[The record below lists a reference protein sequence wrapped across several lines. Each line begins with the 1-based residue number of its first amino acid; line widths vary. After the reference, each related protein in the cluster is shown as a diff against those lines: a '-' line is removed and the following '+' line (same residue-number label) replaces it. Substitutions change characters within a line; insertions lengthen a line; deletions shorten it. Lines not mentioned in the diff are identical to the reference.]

1 MRYDEAPAW
10 LKAADAHAIAAGNT
24 SIFEDLAESVANA
37 PSFLAVSIASGLNS
51 FYNTGIT
58 IGNLFLDE
66 DNQMQLNDTGEWIS
80 SFDEDLGKYYEQNK
94 DAADLVGFIAGSL
107 VPGMAAVK
115 GLQAAQAA
123 LRAAQA
129 GQVGKNMSLATRLL
143 APSMETYVKREA
155 ADLAARSASFSFMHQ
170 NSLKALAAGAQQG
183 VLESLAFETAV
194 AATMFKSPL
203 LEDMDFG
210 DIIKNG
216 LTGVAFG
223 AGVGGIFSAAK
234 TYFDVGKL
242 LKRADNTASLFQKS
256 TQTQLSREHL
266 PSDAIINAA
275 NDLEI
280 LMKTE
285 ATPEFVLAA
294 KIAAGETGESLL
306 PQHVAGEVARL
317 NRLREANMQTLQ
329 NEIRTKARGMA
340 SDDVL
345 GNQITD
351 VASKLGPDGLH
362 RLFFGAKE
370 IVRAGEPTQLSKYA
384 DELVMQGEFPT
395 KKKALEWL
403 AQEHAVDT
411 KVRLHSGTVGEQIS
425 GKVGALRIADVM
437 SPEQLERAL
446 LKTSVRTKDFTDFRK
461 IGDLKE
467 AQLRWMAT
475 RASTLPLKN
484 GVEIGSHDLPML
496 EKALKHRGELEH
508 INLKLDGGEVRQ
520 LPIDEL
526 EEYIV
531 LAKSEVIL
539 AQKEAGKNSDVI
551 EILSDVR
558 KEFIEGTDNGEDIG
572 KIFFAQRSYAKEAS
586 EFHGREISEL
596 ELAKMPT
603 FAKVTYDTRTI
614 TDETGM
620 VLKGMALIK
629 HREKLAKQATD
640 NYFASYAGKLGTVFP
655 DIDEALFRSLWRGE
669 TGAGLATNAGGAYGS
684 MSSMASYI
692 GNLTSELRRMK
703 TRELTEAMTPAARG
717 LLTNQDDAVRFSS
730 INAYISNTPV
740 KYVMDDAG
748 EKLIPYQL
756 REALRNPGDR
766 DYEEIVDQLINT
778 LPSGTLMEIPLENQA
793 LRDAVMKH
801 IELDTN
807 RLAQRR
813 ALNAVQGNTDEK
825 LEGVF
830 RPIRPNPDDYPFI
843 AFVKD
848 EKMSG
853 VGHTAML
860 FANTAADLEAQI
872 AKVNELGTYKVYT
885 KKQAEDFYRARG
897 DYEYDKTIHENYVN
911 TDLQSRGIA
920 SNFLPPSDPSK
931 IVDQW
936 VQHHMKDET
945 ALLRQ
950 SVLIKYEKE
959 TNELKRL
966 ADQWNLSKG
975 SRIGYS
981 SVNEMLTAA
990 DKNPYSAMLKA
1001 MLDITKV
1008 EEFSAATTLNQ
1019 ALDTAVSKAWN
1030 AAAAAF
1036 GKGRPTDAD
1045 VERVNK
1051 IFDELGFRSAYQD
1064 AATMLLANS
1073 QVPRGVLSKFVRK
1086 SNAFLTTTM
1095 LRWDVFNTI
1104 NNLVGNSVLYSAELK
1119 NLTNAIKKG
1128 DATGAGELAKLAG
1141 VAVPGVD
1148 DVIFS
1153 PNKLFANSIKRL
1165 FSDEGKKLMEEYK
1178 LRGLIP
1184 DLGDQIYK
1192 ALDPMTLSGTETLGS
1207 ITSKMKKLDDLWEE
1221 AAKAGEKWTGNKF
1234 AEEFNRF
1241 LAIDAIKQVA
1251 DVAVAK
1257 GIIDEKAS
1265 WMYVNTFNNR
1275 VNGVIRAAERPLM
1288 FQGPIGQA
1296 MGLFQSY
1303 QMNLLQQVFRNIGEG
1318 RGKTLA
1324 LMAGMQGTVF
1334 GASSLPGF
1342 HLINSTLV
1350 GQASGNPEHYDLYS
1364 ATQTIFGQK
1373 GADWIMYGAPSNILR
1388 ASLYTRGDTNPR
1400 TWHVVPN
1407 PTNPSEIPF
1416 ISAYARAF
1424 SSIKEAASQVA
1435 QGAPLW
1441 ESFLHGIEH
1450 LGLSRPLAG
1459 LAATARGLDGGK
1471 VYSTQ
1476 ANGSISG
1483 SNDLFSLA
1491 TLVRLAGAKPID
1503 EAIATNSYFR
1513 INAYAEADRKTRE
1526 ALGTGVKLALAAG
1539 KEIPQDAI
1547 ANFAEKY
1554 VAKGGS
1560 ATGFNQWWMN
1570 QYKNATMP
1578 QTVQMVQKL
1587 DDPYAR
1593 RMMEVMGGRDS
1604 LFDLESF

>member
-10 LKAADAHAIAAGNT
+10 LKAADAHAIAANNT
-24 SIFEDLAESVANA
+24 SVFEDIADSVANA

-58 IGNLFLDE
+58 VGNLFLDE
-66 DNQMQLNDTGEWIS
+66 ENKMAMNDTGEWIS
-80 SFDEDLGKYYEQNK
+80 SYDEDLGKYYEENK
-94 DAADLVGFIAGSL
+94 TAADLVGFIAGSL

-123 LRAAQA
+123 LRVANA
-129 GQVGKNMSLATRLL
+129 GQVGGNMAMATRLL

-155 ADLAARSASFSFMHQ
+155 AELAARSASFSFMHQ
-170 NSLKALAAGAQQG
+170 NSLKALGAGVQQG

-210 DIIKNG
+210 DIVKNG
-216 LTGVAFG
+216 LMG
-223 AGVGGIFSAAK
+223 AGLGGAVGGIVGAAQ
-234 TYFDVGKL
+234 TYFGVGSL
-242 LKRADNTASLFQKS
+242 LKRADATASLFQKS
-256 TQTQLSREHL
+256 TQTAVSREHL
-266 PSDAIINAA
+266 ASDGIINAVA
-275 NDLEI
+275 DLET
-280 LMKTE
+280 LTKLEPT
-285 ATPEFVLAA
+285 AEFVMAA
-294 KIAAGETGESLL
+294 KLAAGETGESLL
-306 PQHVAGEVARL
+306 PQHIASEVARL
-317 NRLREANMQTLQ
+317 QRLREANMQTLQ

-345 GNQITD
+345 GNQVTD
-351 VASKLGPDGLH
+351 LASKLGTEGLNK
-362 RLFFGAKE
+362 LFFGAKE
-370 IVRAGEPTQLSKYA
+370 IVRAGDKTKLDKYA
-384 DELVMQGEFPT
+384 EELVKMGDFKN
-395 KKKALEWL
+395 KKSALSYL
-403 AQEHAVDT
+403 AQEEAVDT
-411 KVRLHSGTVGEQIS
+411 KVRLHSGTVGEQLS
-425 GKVGALRIADVM
+425 GKVGALRIADEM
-437 SPEQLERAL
+437 SPAQLETAL
-446 LKTSVRTKDFTDFRK
+446 LKTSAKAKDFTDFRK
-461 IGDLKE
+461 VADLKE
-467 AQLRWMAT
+467 AQLRWMAV
-475 RASTLPLKN
+475 RNSGIPLKN
-484 GVEIGSHDLPML
+484 GVTIGAHDLPML
-496 EKALKHRGELEH
+496 EKAMREAGNLEF
-508 INLKLDGGEVRQ
+508 INIRLDGGATRR
-520 LPIDEL
+520 L
-526 EEYIV
+526 EYSEIEDYLV
-531 LAKSEVIL
+531 LAKSEVIM
-539 AQKEAGKNSDVI
+539 AAKDAGKNSDMI
-551 EILSDVR
+551 EIISDVR
-558 KEFIEGTDNGEDIG
+558 KGFIEGTEKGENVSEV
-572 KIFFAQRSYAKEAS
+572 FFAQQSYAKQAS
-586 EFHGREISEL
+586 EFYGREISPV

-614 TDETGM
+614 KDDTGM
-620 VLKGMALIK
+620 VLKGMQLIK
-629 HREKLAKQATD
+629 HREKLAKQSTD
-640 NYFASYAGKLGTVFP
+640 RYFANYAGKLGEIFP
-655 DIDEALFRSLWRGE
+655 DIDEGLFRSLWRGE

-692 GNLTSELRRMK
+692 GNLTSELRRTK
-703 TRELTEAMTPAARG
+703 VRELTDAITPAARG
-717 LLTNQDDAVRFSS
+717 LLTNPDDAVRFSN
-730 INAYISNTPV
+730 INAAISNSTV
-740 KYVMDDAG
+740 KYVLDDAG
-748 EKLIPYQL
+748 EMLIPYQL
-756 REALRNPGDR
+756 KQALKTADDAEEA
-766 DYEEIVDQLINT
+766 YEAVLSQLPQGSLI
-778 LPSGTLMEIPLENQA
+778 EIPLETPA
-793 LRDAVMKH
+793 LREAVLKH
-801 IELDTN
+801 IELEDARTVGWRN
-807 RLAQRR
+807 M
-813 ALNAVQGNTDEK
+813 NAVQGNVDEK
-825 LEGVF
+825 LSGVF
-830 RPIRPNPDDYPFI
+830 RPIRPDPKDYPFV

-848 EKMSG
+848 ETMVG
-853 VGHTAML
+853 VGHTSML
-860 FANTAADLEAQI
+860 FANNAADLEAQI
-872 AKVNELGTYKVYT
+872 AKVNELGKYKVYT

-897 DYEYDKTIHENYVN
+897 DYEYDKTLHENYVN
-911 TDLQSRGIA
+911 TDLKSRGIA
-920 SNFLPPSDPSK
+920 SNFIPPSDPAK
-931 IVDQW
+931 VVDQW
-936 VQHHMKDET
+936 SQHHIRGET
-945 ALLRQ
+945 ALLKQ
-950 SVLIKYEKE
+950 SVLVKYEKE

-966 ADQWNLSKG
+966 AEQWNLSKG
-975 SRIGYS
+975 SRIGYG

-1064 AATMLLANS
+1064 AATMMLANS

-1086 SNAFLTTTM
+1086 ANAFLTTTM
-1095 LRWDVFNTI
+1095 LRWDVFNSI

-1128 DATGAGELAKLAG
+1128 DATGAGDLAKLGGIAL
-1141 VAVPGVD
+1141 PGVD
-1148 DVIFS
+1148 DQIFS
-1153 PNKLFANSIKRL
+1153 PSKLFANSMKR
-1165 FSDEGKKLMEEYK
+1165 FFAPEGKQLLEQYK
-1178 LRGLIP
+1178 ERGLIP

-1192 ALDPMTLSGTETLGS
+1192 ALDPMTLSGMENLSS
-1207 ITSKMKKLDDLWEE
+1207 INAKMKKLDDLWET
-1221 AAKAGEKWTGNKF
+1221 AAKGGEKWTGNKF

-1303 QMNLLQQVFRNIGEG
+1303 QINLLQQVFRNIGEG
-1318 RGKTLA
+1318 RGKALA

-1342 HLINSTLV
+1342 SLINSTLV

-1364 ATQTIFGQK
+1364 ATRTIFGDT
-1373 GADWIMYGAPSNILR
+1373 GSDWIMYGAPSNILR

-1407 PTNPSEIPF
+1407 PTNPEELPF
-1416 ISAYARAF
+1416 VSSFAKAF
-1424 SSIKEAASQVA
+1424 SSLKGAAGRVA
-1435 QGAPLW
+1435 EGAPLW
-1441 ESFLHGIEH
+1441 DSFLHGVEH

-1459 LAATARGLDGGK
+1459 LAATARGLDGGQ
-1471 VYSTQ
+1471 VFATQ
-1476 ANGSISG
+1476 ANGNISG
-1483 SNDLFSLA
+1483 SNDLVSMA
-1491 TLVRLAGAKPID
+1491 TLIRLAGAKPID

-1513 INAYAEADRKTRE
+1513 INAYAEKDRKSRE
-1526 ALGTGVKLALAAG
+1526 AMGTQIKLALGAG
-1539 KEIPQDAI
+1539 KEIPPDEI

-1560 ATGFNQWWMN
+1560 ASGFNQWWMN
-1570 QYKNATMP
+1570 QYKNATVP

-1593 RMMEVMGGRDS
+1593 RMMEVMGGRES
-1604 LFDLESF
+1604 LFDLESFW